1 MERSIEAHASPT
13 TDLREALDLHQKSK
27 ARFTRSIDI
36 NLDVPGAITSFFDGI
51 NAIFH
56 FTSLRKVSQTV
67 NNLLVKQTKLEEF
80 TVEFANRITSLLTLI
95 AQRQQEEVHSLAS
108 ILTSYMV
115 LDEATTAMEEIT
127 QAITPLLQGI
137 IPTYVVTPADLIE
150 LFHLVKDSAK
160 QKGWQLALASPNEI
174 LQLKP
179 MTFQRD
185 GAFEMLISLP
195 VVDPKMEFNTYHLI
209 NLPVLRGHTPTI
221 WDLPDM
227 VFGLRPTLYPDSAEY
242 ISMNVMDMPRAC
254 DEYFTV
260 LLCRIPTTTSPSC
273 IADLYHNKSDHCLTT
288 TLSQVP
294 TLMRATQDLLFFF
307 KEQTKALVQCDDGFV
322 KVPVHGLVK
331 IQDKAGCQ
339 LITDTFSYTF
349 VGDAPSVLF
358 NKTEPKLVDI
368 GLMPD
373 PQEDLEESGFHEDIN
388 DLKESLEAFNQTRET
403 IPDLATDSFINYFAI
418 SICSITFLTVIGLTI
433 TFIMKAQGRLCCGNA
448 GDYQH
453 GAAGQ

>member
-115 LDEATTAMEEIT
+115 LDEATTAMEEVT

-185 GAFEMLISLP
+185 G
-195 VVDPKMEFNTYHLI
+195 HL
-209 NLPVLRGHTPTI
+209 R
-221 WDLPDM
+221 
-227 VFGLRPTLYPDSAEY
+227 
-242 ISMNVMDMPRAC
+242 C
-254 DEYFTV
+254 
-260 LLCRIPTTTSPSC
+260 
-273 IADLYHNKSDHCLTT
+273 
-288 TLSQVP
+288 
-294 TLMRATQDLLFFF
+294 
-307 KEQTKALVQCDDGFV
+307 
-322 KVPVHGLVK
+322 
-331 IQDKAGCQ
+331 
-339 LITDTFSYTF
+339 
-349 VGDAPSVLF
+349 
-358 NKTEPKLVDI
+358 
-368 GLMPD
+368 
-373 PQEDLEESGFHEDIN
+373 
-388 DLKESLEAFNQTRET
+388 
-403 IPDLATDSFINYFAI
+403 
-418 SICSITFLTVIGLTI
+418 
-433 TFIMKAQGRLCCGNA
+433 
-448 GDYQH
+448 
-453 GAAGQ
+453 